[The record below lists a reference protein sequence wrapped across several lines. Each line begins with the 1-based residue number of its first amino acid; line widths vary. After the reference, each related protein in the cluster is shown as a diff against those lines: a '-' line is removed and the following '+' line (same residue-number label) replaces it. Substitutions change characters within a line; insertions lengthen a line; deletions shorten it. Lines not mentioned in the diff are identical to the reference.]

1 MRKALTDK
9 ALEALK
15 PLAKRYEVHDL
26 YCPGLSVRVSPEGR
40 KSFTVKY
47 RYGVSQK
54 RLTIGV
60 YPRMPLAK
68 ARERAMDYLRQ
79 VDEGTDPSQR
89 RRQPGYRVHAIVDD
103 FIRQHAKP
111 RNRKW
116 RENERI
122 LNRELVAV
130 FGERDIR
137 EIKRADVLEIM
148 DAAVERGAHY
158 QANRILS
165 YVRKL
170 FNWCVERGIIEI
182 SPINGL
188 KAPTKEVSRD
198 RILTDNEI
206 KAVLSCSRNDVYPFR
221 QFVPLLLATAQR
233 RGELASIR
241 WIDVDFEAKEWVIPA
256 ERSKN
261 GKPHVVPLSSFALD
275 LLAEIPRFLDCDGY
289 VFTTTRRSPISGFS
303 KALRRLW
310 EASGSTDWR
319 FHDLRRTAASGMAR
333 ANVPPHVIEKV
344 LNHTSGIISGVAAVY
359 NKWGYNPEKRA
370 ALEQWGAYLSGV
382 DGRLSD
388 VERSR
393 GDGPDRAGTLSPQL
407 DR

>member
-9 ALEALK
+9 ALEGLK
-15 PLAKRYEVHDL
+15 PQAKRYEVHDL

-40 KSFTVKY
+40 KSFTIKY
-47 RYGVSQK
+47 RYGIKQK
-54 RLTIGV
+54 RLTIGI

-68 ARERAMDYLRQ
+68 ARERAMEYLRQ

-89 RRQPGYRVHAIVDD
+89 RRQPSHRVHAIVDD

-116 RENERI
+116 MENERI

-130 FGERDIR
+130 FGQRDIR

-170 FNWCVERGIIEI
+170 FNWCVERGVIEV

-198 RILTDNEI
+198 RVLSDDEI
-206 KAVLSCSRNDVYPFR
+206 RAVLLCSRNDVYPFR
-221 QFVPLLLATAQR
+221 QYVPLLLATAQR
-233 RGELASIR
+233 RGELAEMR
-241 WIDVDFEAKEWVIPA
+241 WSEVDFEARTWVIPA

-261 GKPHVVPLSSFALD
+261 GKPHVVPLSAFAID
-275 LLAEIPRFLDCDGY
+275 ALAEVPRFLDCDY

-310 EASGSTDWR
+310 EATGSTDWR

-344 LNHTSGIISGVAAVY
+344 LNHISGTISGVAAVY
-359 NKWGYNPEKRA
+359 NRYGYDPEKRA
-370 ALEQWGAYLSGV
+370 ALEQWGDYLGGLNS
-382 DGRLSD
+382 RLSD
-388 VERSR
+388 AERSR
-393 GDGPDRAGTLSPQL
+393 GDGSDRAGTLSPQL
-407 DR
+407 DG

>member
-1 MRKALTDK
+1 VRKALTDK

-15 PLAKRYEVHDL
+15 PQAKRYEVHDL

-40 KSFTVKY
+40 RTFGIKY
-47 RYGVSQK
+47 RYGVKQK

-68 ARERAMDYLRQ
+68 ARERAMEYLRQ
-79 VDEGTDPSQR
+79 VDEGVDPSQR
-89 RRQPGYRVHAIVDD
+89 RRQPGYRVCAIVED
-103 FIRQHAKP
+103 FIRQYAKP

-116 RENERI
+116 MENERI
-122 LNRELVAV
+122 LNREFVAV
-130 FGERDIR
+130 FGQRDIR

-165 YVRKL
+165 YLRKL
-170 FNWCVERGIIEI
+170 FNWCVERGIMEM

-198 RILTDNEI
+198 RILSDAEI
-206 KAVLSCSRNDVYPFR
+206 EAVLRCSRNDVYPFR
-221 QFVPLLLATAQR
+221 QYVPLLLATGQR
-233 RGELASIR
+233 RGELASVR
-241 WIDVDFEAKEWVIPA
+241 WSEIDFDTKEWVIPA

-275 LLAEIPRFLDCDGY
+275 LLADLPRFLDYDGY

-303 KALRRLW
+303 KALKRLW
-310 EASGSTDWR
+310 EATGSTDWR

-344 LNHTSGIISGVAAVY
+344 LNHLSGAFGGIHGIY
-359 NKWGYNPEKRA
+359 NRFGYDPEKRA
-370 ALEQWGAYLSGV
+370 ALEQWGEYLGGI
-382 DGRLSD
+382 DARLSD

-393 GDGPDRAGTLSPQL
+393 GDGPDRTGTLSA
-407 DR
+407 